1 MIMLIKKLLE
11 TTAAAEEKARQ
22 LAEME
27 TDEAWAV
34 YLAEAERQRKLWQYV
49 HYFVAGANADGRAER
64 EQSKAGAPR
73 CDLLQAMAAAEW
85 EKAML
90 CQNVCQSLNGA
101 AKQAVDAVFR
111 QALRYSG
118 QFLAMAYDERAR
130 QTAD

>member
-1 MIMLIKKLLE
+1 MLIKRLLE
-11 TTAAAEEKARQ
+11 TTAAAEDKARQ
-22 LAEME
+22 LAGME
-27 TDEAWAV
+27 TDETWAV

-49 HYFVAGANADGRAER
+49 YYLAAGANADGRVER
-64 EQSKAGAPR
+64 EQSKAGTSR
-73 CDLLQAMAAAEW
+73 FELLQAMAAAEW

-101 AKQAVDAVFR
+101 AKQAADAVFR

-118 QFLAMAYDERAR
+118 QFLAMAHDERAQ